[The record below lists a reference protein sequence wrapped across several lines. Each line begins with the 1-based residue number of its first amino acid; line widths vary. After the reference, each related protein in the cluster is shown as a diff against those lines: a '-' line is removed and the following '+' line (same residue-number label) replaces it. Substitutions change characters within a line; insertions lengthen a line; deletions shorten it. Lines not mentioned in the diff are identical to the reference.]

1 MAFSIFTD
9 TSANLPTAYLRS
21 EGIGVVPFTYTV
33 FGRDYQCLDTDAFE
47 SEGFYNAMRR
57 GVEVS
62 TTLVRPELYL
72 AAFRPRLS
80 AGEDLLFVGMSS
92 GISGSFQC
100 AMLAADDLREE
111 FPERRIRLVDS
122 LGASLGEGLLV
133 MDAARY
139 RAQGMDLD
147 AATEALLRRRRQMV
161 QVFTVDD
168 LMFLRKGG
176 RLSNAAALVGTVL
189 QIKPLLKGDEA
200 GRIVSFAKVRGR
212 KRSIEALAEQYDAQ
226 VAEPEAQTVGI
237 AHAGCPADAAA
248 LRKLLRKNHPPRR
261 ILTVDYEPVTG
272 SHVGPGALALFFYK
286 GEGK

>member
-1 MAFSIFTD
+1 MAFAIFTD

-21 EGIGVVPFTYTV
+21 EDIGVVPFTYTV

-72 AAFRPRLS
+72 AAFRPRLA

>member
-1 MAFSIFTD
+1 M
-9 TSANLPTAYLRS
+9 
-21 EGIGVVPFTYTV
+21 
-33 FGRDYQCLDTDAFE
+33 
-47 SEGFYNAMRR
+47 
-57 GVEVS
+57 
-62 TTLVRPELYL
+62 
-72 AAFRPRLS
+72 
-80 AGEDLLFVGMSS
+80 GMSS

-100 AMLAADDLREE
+100 AMLAADDLRAE

-133 MDAARY
+133 MDAARF
-139 RAQGMDLD
+139 RAEGLDLD
-147 AATEALLRRRRQMV
+147 EAADALLRRRRQMV

-212 KRSIEALAEQYDAQ
+212 KRSIEALAEQYDALA
-226 VAEPEAQTVGI
+226 AEPEAQTVGI

-248 LRKLLRKNHPPRR
+248 LRKLLRQTRPPRR

-286 GEGK
+286 GDGK